1 MYIANRWILLVALAA
16 AAAVGA
22 SAVSTARRRHGRA
35 ARDVDHGKQLNAW
48 ENEGGNA
55 APVPATPLPS

>member
-16 AAAVGA
+16 AAVVGA
-22 SAVSTARRRHGRA
+22 SAVANVRRRNGRA
-35 ARDVDHGKQLNAW
+35 ARDVDHGKQLNSW

-55 APVPATPLPS
+55 APVPVTPLPS